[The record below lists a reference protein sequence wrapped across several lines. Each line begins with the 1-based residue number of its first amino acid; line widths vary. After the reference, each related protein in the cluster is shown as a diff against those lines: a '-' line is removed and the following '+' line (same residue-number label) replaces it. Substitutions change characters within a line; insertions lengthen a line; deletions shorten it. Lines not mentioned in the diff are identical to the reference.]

1 MTSQYGAFS
10 LHAGLARLYARM
22 RMNTPT
28 HLVTQCT
35 HAHTDQEATHYFSTA
50 RLIREG
56 ASVLHDTYFGILVN
70 KMEEVR
76 LSEMLVNFYRLH
88 GVKAQ
93 MMIYFSITA
102 LTTSKVTME
111 KGLY

>member
-10 LHAGLARLYARM
+10 LHTRLAGLHARM
-22 RMNTPT
+22 RMHTPT
-28 HLVTQCT
+28 RLVTQCT

-50 RLIREG
+50 TMIREG
-56 ASVLHDTYFGILVN
+56 ASVLHDTYFATLVN
-70 KMEEVR
+70 KMEAVR

-93 MMIYFSITA
+93 RMIYFLITA